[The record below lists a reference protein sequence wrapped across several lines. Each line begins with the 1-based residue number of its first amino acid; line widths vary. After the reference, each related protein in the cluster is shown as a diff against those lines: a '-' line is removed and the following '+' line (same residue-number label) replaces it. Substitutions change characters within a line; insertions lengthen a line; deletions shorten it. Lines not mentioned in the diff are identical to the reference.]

1 MTSTVVRRPDVIVRR
16 LPKRPLVIVWRPND
30 PVCLRILEGSALEVA
45 DRLQQA
51 FNETTPDDLDGRG

>member
-1 MTSTVVRRPDVIVRR
+1 VIVRR